1 MQKLHEIFEEFN
13 AHIFQITEQ
22 PGTPREVYEPIS
34 YMLEIGGKRIRPI
47 MAITAYR
54 LFSEKTSTEVIE
66 LAQAIEMFHNFTLMH
81 DDIMDNSMVRRG
93 KETVHVKW
101 NQSTAILSGD
111 LLQIEVYE
119 KLTSIGNI
127 QILSLFNQMARELCE
142 GQMNDMKYETKKQVS
157 NSDHLH
163 MIRQKTAVLL
173 GFSLQSGAILGGAST
188 VQSQKLY
195 ELGVDIGL
203 SFQLMDDYLDSFG
216 QQTKVGKKIGGDILN
231 KKKTY
236 LWNEMWG
243 KLTNSEKNEI
253 LDLYKTAEE
262 DHLIAHIKHKM
273 ETTGARDQT
282 LLLAKKYTNSSLEIL
297 SNLEVSG
304 DKTYLSEIIDMLTS
318 REN

>member
-1 MQKLHEIFEEFN
+1 MQKLNEIFEEFN
-13 AHIFQITEQ
+13 AHISQIIEQ
-22 PGTPREVYEPIS
+22 PGTPREVYDPIS
-34 YMLEIGGKRIRPI
+34 YILEIGGKRIRPI
-47 MAITAYR
+47 MAIAAYR
-54 LFSEKTSTEVIE
+54 LFNEKTSTEVIK
-66 LAQAIEMFHNFTLMH
+66 LGQAIEMFHNFTLMH

-93 KETVHVKW
+93 NETVHIKW

-127 QILSLFNQMARELCE
+127 QILSQFNQMARELCE
-142 GQMNDMKYETKKQVS
+142 GQMNDMKYENEKQVS
-157 NSDHLH
+157 NTDYLH

-188 VQSQKLY
+188 AQSQKLY

-216 QQTKVGKKIGGDILN
+216 QQAKVGKKIGGDIMN
-231 KKKTY
+231 RKKTY

-243 KLTNSEKNEI
+243 KLTKSEKNEI
-253 LDLYKTAEE
+253 LDLYKTAQE
-262 DHLIAHIKHKM
+262 DDLIAHIKHKM
-273 ETTGARDQT
+273 EITGAKNQT
-282 LLLAKKYTNSSLEIL
+282 LLLAKKYTHSSLEIL
-297 SNLEVSG
+297 RNLEVSG
-304 DKTYLSEIIDMLTS
+304 DKTYLTEIIDMLTS

>member
-47 MAITAYR
+47 MALTAYR

-157 NSDHLH
+157 NSDYLH